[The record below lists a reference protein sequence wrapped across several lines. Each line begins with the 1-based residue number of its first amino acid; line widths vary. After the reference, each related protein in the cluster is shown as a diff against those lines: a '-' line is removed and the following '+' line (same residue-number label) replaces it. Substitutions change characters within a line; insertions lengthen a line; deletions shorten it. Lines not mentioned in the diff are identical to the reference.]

1 MQEQESQWHWQP
13 RGTQWH
19 GKGIYHITL
28 STANHQ
34 PLLGT
39 LLIPEREGKKMPH
52 EATVERSELGKG
64 VIDSLYRMQQ
74 LHEEV
79 KPLAYALMPT
89 HIHVVL
95 QVMREMPISMRKL
108 MQGFWQGC
116 KQAAWRLGMN
126 GGEVFPERPYIRTMW
141 HRGQLRTM
149 IDYVHLNP
157 QRKAVQMVEPENFL
171 VQEGIELGDVTCRG
185 VGNMK
190 LIFEQNLFPVHV
202 HKEWVWDAEK
212 GDDQQLREYKEQC
225 LQAAKEGA
233 VLVSPFINE
242 HEREILKAAMAFGAR
257 MIYILDDGLP
267 PTRTYKP
274 YSDYFEACREGRV
287 LFLDPWRAQSKER
300 NKHCTRAECV
310 QMNQLAEEI
319 CDPKRKEKK

>member
-1 MQEQESQWHWQP
+1 MQEQESQWHWQQW
-13 RGTQWH
+13 GTQWH

-39 LLIPEREGKKMPH
+39 LLIPEREGRKIPQ

-89 HIHVVL
+89 HVHIIL
-95 QVMREMPISMRKL
+95 QVKKEMPISMRKL

-116 KQAAWRLGMN
+116 KQTAWRLGMN
-126 GGEVFPERPYIRTMW
+126 GGEVFPERPYIRTLW

-157 QRKAVQMVEPENFL
+157 QRKAVQEVEPENFL
-171 VQEGIELGDVTCRG
+171 VQGGIELGNMTCRG
-185 VGNMK
+185 VGNVK
-190 LIFEQNLFPVHV
+190 LLFEQNLFPVHV

-212 GDDQQLREYKEQC
+212 GDDRALRDYKNRCIIE
-225 LQAAKEGA
+225 ARSGA

-242 HEREILKAAMAFGAR
+242 HERQVLQVALAEGAR
-257 MIYILDDGLP
+257 AIYILDNGLP
-267 PTRTYKP
+267 DRRTYKP
-274 YSDYFEACREGRV
+274 SGTYFEACREGRM
-287 LFLDPWRAQSKER
+287 LFLSPWDYDAQK
-300 NKHCTRAECV
+300 KHCTREECV
-310 QMNQLAEEI
+310 RKNQLAEEI
-319 CDPKRKEKK
+319 CNPTRKENIE